1 MMEPTVCRQ
10 RVGQLIAE
18 QADALAELITF
29 LEREHEQLRAS
40 DVTALESAIREHQ
53 RSVARVIRTDEA
65 RASLCRELG
74 YGADARGFE
83 EVMRWCDPEK
93 ILAPQWARCT
103 AIASQCRALNDR
115 NGALVGA
122 RLRHVQARLATLIQ
136 GRGETV
142 SYGPRG
148 AYAFATSGQVIKVD
162 V

>member
-1 MMEPTVCRQ
+1 MEPSVCRQ
-10 RVGQLIAE
+10 KVGQLISE
-18 QADALAELITF
+18 EADALTELITF

-40 DVTALESAIREHQ
+40 DVMALEAAIREHQ
-53 RSVARVIRTDEA
+53 RSVARVIRADQA
-65 RASLCRELG
+65 RTSLCRELG
-74 YGADARGFE
+74 YGADARGLE
-83 EVMRWCDPEK
+83 HVMQWCDPERT
-93 ILAPQWARCT
+93 LAPHWARCT
-103 AIASQCRALNDR
+103 AIAAQCRTLNDR

-136 GRGETV
+136 RRGETV